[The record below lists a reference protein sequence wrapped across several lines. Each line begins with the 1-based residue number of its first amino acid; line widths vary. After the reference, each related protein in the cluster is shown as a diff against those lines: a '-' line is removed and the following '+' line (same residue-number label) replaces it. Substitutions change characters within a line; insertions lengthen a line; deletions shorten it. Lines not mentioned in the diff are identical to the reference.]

1 MDNFRIVI
9 VPDFLNLSIQIVAT
23 LILFFILKHFLFKP
37 VNEMLTKRR
46 EYIETNMRESEEAKA
61 QSLKMKEEYE
71 EQIKSAKT
79 QANDIIS
86 EARNYGEELK
96 QRAVKESKD
105 EAKKV
110 YDAGIEAL
118 ELERQKVMNSVNND
132 IVDMAIIAAEKVLR
146 SNIGDSLDKNM
157 VKNFVMDMEESHE

>member
-1 MDNFRIVI
+1 MDNLKIVI

-23 LILFFILKHFLFKP
+23 LILFFVLKHFLFKP

-61 QSLKMKEEYE
+61 QSLRMKEEYE

-146 SNIGDSLDKNM
+146 NNIGESLDKNM

>member
-1 MDNFRIVI
+1 MDNLKIVI

>member
-1 MDNFRIVI
+1 MDNFRIII
-9 VPDFLNLSIQIVAT
+9 VPDFLNLSLQIAAT
-23 LILFFILKHFLFKP
+23 LILFFVLKYFLFKP

-46 EYIETNMRESEEAKA
+46 EYIESNIRESEEAKA

-71 EQIKSAKT
+71 EQIKGAKT

-86 EARNYGEELK
+86 EARNYGDELK
-96 QRAVKESKD
+96 QRAVKESKE

-118 ELERQKVMNSVNND
+118 ELERQKIMNGVNND
-132 IVDMAIIAAEKVLR
+132 IIDMAIIAAEKVLR
-146 SNIGDSLDKNM
+146 KNLSDSVDKDM
-157 VKNFVMDMEESHE
+157 VKHFVMDMEESHE